1 MLIEQF
7 NFANLI
13 PLNNVLKYFP
23 RTDLWISSLTISENV
38 VQVDI
43 LKFDI
48 QVNIFT

>member
-13 PLNNVLKYFP
+13 PLNNILKHFP
-23 RTDLWISSLTISENV
+23 RTDLWFSSITNNENV
-38 VQVDI
+38 GQVDI